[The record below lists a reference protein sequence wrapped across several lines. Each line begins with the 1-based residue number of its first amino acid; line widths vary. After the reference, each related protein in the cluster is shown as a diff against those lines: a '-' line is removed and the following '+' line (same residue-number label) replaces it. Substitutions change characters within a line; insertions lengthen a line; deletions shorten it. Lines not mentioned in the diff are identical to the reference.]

1 MTMFHSFNNCLR
13 RFTFVAV
20 DLAAETMAP
29 RIYFSSV
36 YVHVGFHFSAF
47 FLERIVAHMGFH
59 REYSLAGLAK
69 LGVVQAVF

>member
-29 RIYFSSV
+29 KIYFSSV

-47 FLERIVAHMGFH
+47 FWNELLHTWDSIENIVW
-59 REYSLAGLAK
+59 LD
-69 LGVVQAVF
+69 